1 MTIHRKSC
9 FSPRMTA
16 LTYMLSGLIF
26 ESSASEGAILTLPDG
41 SNSEDLGN
49 KKKLQD
55 YLSVHGEE
63 MYRCALNQH
72 GRIIKNG
79 DLRVV
84 SGHDKTTNWGMAAFS
99 NSTGESDSE
108 SFRLKFRPR
117 DPGVGRRTHS
127 WQSSDTAEV
136 KAGPG
141 MREILALQNSDPSR
155 QHVEYENQTVFVRTE
170 NITLSKE
177 TWNKLLS
184 ESGTGDIE
192 LNKESSLHTTS
203 SNSPSSSTSENSTTS
218 ENHYSDPGG
227 GSWSAHLSLSN
238 TLVRVATVLLAIVMH
253 KITNS
258 LVCNYRNRQYILRT
272 V

>member
-1 MTIHRKSC
+1 
-9 FSPRMTA
+9 MTA

-84 SGHDKTTNWGMAAFS
+84 SGYDKTTNWGMAAFS
-99 NSTGESDSE
+99 NSTGEADSE

-127 WQSSDTAEV
+127 WESSGTAEV
-136 KAGPG
+136 KAGPN
-141 MREILALQNSDPSR
+141 MREILALQNGDPSQ
-155 QHVEYENQTVFVRTE
+155 QHIEYENQTVFVRTE
-170 NITLSKE
+170 NITLSKD

-192 LNKESSLHTTS
+192 LNKESSLHPTS
-203 SNSPSSSTSENSTTS
+203 SNSSSSSTSENNCSGPS
-218 ENHYSDPGG
+218 G
-227 GSWSAHLSLSN
+227 GSRSAHSSLSN
-238 TLVRVATVLLAIVMH
+238 TLVRVTTVLLAIVMH
-253 KITNS
+253 RITNS
-258 LVCNYRNRQYILRT
+258 LACNYRNRQYILRT